1 MKRKLLNGFLALAI
15 TVAGAGAFSS
25 CKDTNEDMIA
35 QTEQDLRNELEQKAN
50 ALNDAIK
57 ALKEAHDNELKACKE
72 KCEAEIKQLTEKLE
86 KAQKD
91 LQDAID
97 KKANQTELDALKKRV
112 EKLEKDIQEL
122 TQIKAE
128 IESNTGRIEDLES
141 KIGGISTNAADIEE
155 LQNILADLGFGTAGT
170 SGTGCITIG
179 DVNYTI
185 QGAVDEL
192 INYINGEILSL
203 KNLINDTNNSIA
215 DMKAYLE
222 GQIEQLRQ
230 DMENNYVTKEE
241 FEAYKDETT
250 ILISSL
256 QQQISLNETRITNLE
271 NEIEGLKP
279 DIQKGVEAYD
289 WASRNEARIAALES
303 TLDEYKQYVA
313 DNYPN
318 NEKLNETVEAL
329 KTEFQGKID
338 QLKSEIDALNEKMD
352 NAISQ
357 VTTQIEGIN
366 DAITGINTSIGN
378 INTSITNLEISV
390 AGINTRIDELSAA
403 FTQQI
408 SDLTTLIAANAV
420 DIAAVKKT
428 AEENKNN
435 IANNAAA
442 IEANKALIL
451 ANTEAINANAAA
463 ILANT
468 EAIEAVKARVDANEA
483 AISALSAKYD
493 ELKSELNAVSTK
505 VENLLG
511 MVDRIN
517 DRLNKLVTG
526 VLVQATNNPVFGSFA
541 LPVGVQSNV
550 LMSYVSWSSTKVT
563 FPNNSSAAEYN
574 NEMWLNSADMN
585 ILRQGANFAQLQI
598 EPGDCLLEEN
608 EANAGKVFVTINP
621 NTVDFTGATLTLN
634 NSRDEE
640 SGITLSPLKKSD
652 ELLTFGYTRADNGFY
667 EASAHLTPEKAAE
680 VKIDL
685 EPSLKP
691 AVKEALKNIR
701 DRKFSAGS
709 LIDLGQAI
717 YKQFDG
723 ILPAYAM
730 KAAWTAPDINGI
742 DVNHAVYSQYN
753 IAATAF
759 SPLSFKFLY
768 DVNLPNLPI
777 ITPIADRAFD
787 LSKFKD
793 KINFKFDN
801 INIDG
806 VTIDDFN
813 IAINFDALNLDF
825 DFDLS
830 GVNITKTENVVINTT
845 VQVEVPKVEIIREDP
860 NDPNS
865 AIKDVKVTNEMKD
878 IPVNVSSPVTI
889 TINGNDLE
897 PLADAINDAVQD
909 AINDALK
916 NQLPGIINDQ
926 LNSAIKDQVQ
936 NVVDKMIR
944 EMNTQINDMLN
955 EVAAD
960 LNDQIKDLIDDIQ
973 DEVNNT
979 INGYIGKV
987 NNYIEKYNSVAER
1000 INKYLDNAN
1009 NYLQAMMVYKGADGA
1024 YHQLSNSKS
1033 MPTPVKLAGGNAI
1046 SLLPT
1051 TYTGE
1056 IAVPVYKKFIGVT
1069 NVWKADNT
1077 AVSAQN
1083 GDATCQSLAK
1093 EANDQ
1098 YLMCTPIMGATHRVP
1113 FKASKKGYTYEI
1125 VYSALDYKGVT
1136 STRKYYVTVE

>member
-35 QTEQDLRNELEQKAN
+35 QTEQDLRNELEQKTQALKDLLTALEQTHKSDLSDCQN
-50 ALNDAIK
+50 KCKEEMKNLTDALNQAKSDLTAAINNK
-57 ALKEAHDNELKACKE
+57 ADQSYVDSLETR
-72 KCEAEIKQLTEKLE
+72 IKDLE
-86 KAQKD
+86 KKIKELIQINAS
-91 LQDAID
+91 LDADSIRID
-97 KKANQTELDALKKRV
+97 K
-112 EKLEKDIQEL
+112 
-122 TQIKAE
+122 
-128 IESNTGRIEDLES
+128 NT
-141 KIGGISTNAADIEE
+141 ADIESI
-155 LQNILADLGFGTAGT
+155 QTILETYLGFDLSQIDSTG
-170 SGTGCITIG
+170 SGGIVIG
-179 DVNYTI
+179 DDTYNI
-185 QGAVDEL
+185 KEAVEYLLTYVDGEFL
-192 INYINGEILSL
+192 IIKNDIENL
-203 KNLINDTNNSIA
+203 KNDMA

-256 QQQISLNETRITNLE
+256 QQQISLNEQRITNLE

-303 TLDEYKQYVA
+303 ALDEYKQYVA

-378 INTSITNLEISV
+378 LESSV

-408 SDLTTLIAANAV
+408 NDLATLIAANAV
-420 DIAAVKKT
+420 EIAA
-428 AEENKNN
+428 NK
-435 IANNAAA
+435 
-442 IEANKALIL
+442 EAIL
-451 ANTEAINANAAA
+451 ANIAAINANAAA

-493 ELKSELNAVSTK
+493 ELKGELNEVSTK

-574 NEMWLNSADMN
+574 NEIWLNSADMN
-585 ILRQGANFAQLQI
+585 ILRQGANFEQLQI
-598 EPGDCLLEEN
+598 EPGDCLIEES

-652 ELLTFGYTRADNGFY
+652 QLLTFGYSRADNGFY

-680 VKIDL
+680 VKINL

-691 AVKEALKNIR
+691 AVKEALQNIR

-709 LIDLGQAI
+709 LVDLGQAI

-768 DVNLPNLPI
+768 DVNLPNLPT

-793 KINFKFDN
+793 KINFKFEN
-801 INIDG
+801 ITIDG

-825 DFDLS
+825 NFDLS
-830 GVNITKTENVVINTT
+830 GVEISKTENVVINTT
-845 VQVEVPKVEIIREDP
+845 VQVEVPKIDIIREDP

-865 AIKDVKVTNEMKD
+865 AIKDVIVTDEMRD

-897 PLADAINDAVQD
+897 PLADAIDDAVQE

-926 LNSAIKDQVQ
+926 LNTAIKDQVQ
-936 NVVDKMIR
+936 NVVDKMIS
-944 EMNTQINDMLN
+944 EMNTQINNMLD

-960 LNDQIKDLIDDIQ
+960 LNEQIKDLIDDIEE
-973 DEVNNT
+973 EVNST

-987 NNYIEKYNSVAER
+987 NDYIERYNSVAER

-1009 NYLQAMMVYKGADGA
+1009 NYLQTMMVYKGADGA

-1136 STRKYYVTVE
+1136 STRKYYVTVK

>member
-1 MKRKLLNGFLALAI
+1 M
-15 TVAGAGAFSS
+15 
-25 CKDTNEDMIA
+25 
-35 QTEQDLRNELEQKAN
+35 
-50 ALNDAIK
+50 
-57 ALKEAHDNELKACKE
+57 
-72 KCEAEIKQLTEKLE
+72 
-86 KAQKD
+86 
-91 LQDAID
+91 
-97 KKANQTELDALKKRV
+97 
-112 EKLEKDIQEL
+112 
-122 TQIKAE
+122 
-128 IESNTGRIEDLES
+128 
-141 KIGGISTNAADIEE
+141 
-155 LQNILADLGFGTAGT
+155 
-170 SGTGCITIG
+170 
-179 DVNYTI
+179 
-185 QGAVDEL
+185 
-192 INYINGEILSL
+192 
-203 KNLINDTNNSIA
+203 
-215 DMKAYLE
+215 
-222 GQIEQLRQ
+222 
-230 DMENNYVTKEE
+230 
-241 FEAYKDETT
+241 
-250 ILISSL
+250 
-256 QQQISLNETRITNLE
+256 
-271 NEIEGLKP
+271 KP

-303 TLDEYKQYVA
+303 ALDEYKQYVA

-329 KTEFQGKID
+329 KSEFQGKID

-378 INTSITNLEISV
+378 INTSITNLETSV

-408 SDLTTLIAANAV
+408 SDLATLIAANAV
-420 DIAAVKKT
+420 DIAA
-428 AEENKNN
+428 NK
-435 IANNAAA
+435 AA
-442 IEANKALIL
+442 IEQNKTDIAANKAAIL
-451 ANTEAINANAAA
+451 ANTAAINANAAA

-493 ELKSELNAVSTK
+493 ELKGELNEVSTK

-574 NEMWLNSADMN
+574 NEIWLNSADMN
-585 ILRQGANFAQLQI
+585 ILRQSANFAQLQI

-652 ELLTFGYTRADNGFY
+652 ELLTFGYTRAENGFY

-680 VKIDL
+680 VKINL

-768 DVNLPNLPI
+768 DVNLPNLPTI
-777 ITPIADRAFD
+777 APISELNFD

-793 KINFKFDN
+793 KLNFKFDN

-845 VQVEVPKVEIIREDP
+845 VQVEVPNVVITHEDP

-865 AIKDVKVTNEMKD
+865 PIKNVEVTDEMKD

-926 LNSAIKDQVQ
+926 LNSAIKSQVQ
-936 NVVDKMIR
+936 NVVDKMIS
-944 EMNTQINDMLN
+944 EMNTQINDMLDK
-955 EVAAD
+955 VAAD
-960 LNDQIKDLIDDIQ
+960 LNDQIGGIIDDIQ
-973 DEVNNT
+973 EEMNNT
-979 INGYIGKV
+979 INGYLGKL
-987 NNYIEKYNSVAER
+987 NNYIERYNSVAER

-1009 NYLQAMMVYKGADGA
+1009 NYLQAMMIYKGADGA

-1136 STRKYYVTVE
+1136 STRKYYVTVK